1 MSILRT
7 EILHLIV
14 LIKNFHQ
21 LLQYYHP
28 EENLLIVL
36 DLPALIS
43 ICKNSTLFCNV
54 HSIMLSAFDLRNQWK
69 NGQSFDSL
77 YPTLR
82 IFTRN
87 CWLQAS
93 HPVCN
98 AALGISGGNSDS
110 QSLSLSLSSDS
121 STHSATPF

>member
-54 HSIMLSAFDLRNQWK
+54 HSILLSAFDLRNQWK

-77 YPTLR
+77 YRHTQDIYKELLAPG
-82 IFTRN
+82 F
-87 CWLQAS
+87 
-93 HPVCN
+93 
-98 AALGISGGNSDS
+98 
-110 QSLSLSLSSDS
+110 SSCLLLL
-121 STHSATPF
+121 H